1 MDLITEL
8 ENEFSALSE
17 QIAPGTVVI
26 RTRLHEL
33 ELKLPQLGDDYVAG
47 LSQGSVV
54 IIPKRNIIE
63 IRGAALPIR
72 RQNTLEQFLGN
83 QRTPVRVQLRTGEQI
98 EQCWLLNIGEGW
110 LRVAISR
117 GISWVPIEAI
127 QSLEIVAVDNSIR

>member
-33 ELKLPQLGDDYVAG
+33 ELKLPQLGGDYVAG

>member
-33 ELKLPQLGDDYVAG
+33 ELKLPQLGGDYVAG
-47 LSQGSVV
+47 LFQGSVV